1 MKNRGI
7 ALIVVLFLTTFLL
20 VLALGLLQRRADQ
33 YKAANSQAEALH
45 AYELAQAGL
54 ESARVRLDKDQAF
67 PPRGEHQK
75 QFSCTEPVYDVDNA
89 TVVGYYQLE
98 IDSRWAE
105 APYYVMKVTST
116 GCWPHPDRPE
126 ARRKLH
132 VQLDLDPAHATTY
145 YRWTQW
151 TDDGTL

>member
-1 MKNRGI
+1 MKRKKGL
-7 ALIVVLFLTTFLL
+7 ALMLVLFLTAFLL

-54 ESARVRLDKDQAF
+54 ETARARLDKDQAF
-67 PPRGEHQK
+67 PPRGDHQ
-75 QFSCTEPVYDVDNA
+75 QEFDCTEPVYDIDNS
-89 TVVGYYQLE
+89 TIVGFYQLE
-98 IDSRWAE
+98 IDSRWAN
-105 APYYVMKVTST
+105 APYYVLKVTSI

-132 VQLDLDPAHATTY
+132 VQLDLNPAHANY
-145 YRWTQW
+145 YRWSQW
-151 TDDGTL
+151 SDEGAL